1 MIRAAWR
8 LHKRHTVAAVV
19 AVVVFAAGAG
29 WALAVLPGTSRRQAT
44 GRPAPTV
51 AARHPGGRR
60 RVARAGRAAGPVYR
74 PHYIAVPQTV
84 RQREWDSRLAREESP
99 GAIAE
104 LEALRVPA
112 GGYSA
117 AYPPIPRADT
127 TDEIAFADAWVTEA
141 LNIDFRS
148 QSRAGLLA
156 WAVAGEAANTLPGVP
171 ADVAGKALYA
181 SLTDPA
187 LSGTTAATVVPT
199 VKVWAADAK
208 QGALQRVGSVTAS
221 VDPAWTRLVSAGF
234 VARDPLLAVMDVTGT
249 LSLRRPH
256 QPTSTEKFELK
267 LTVGSALGH
276 PGYGAVSA
284 NDWAVR
290 AVSR

>member
-19 AVVVFAAGAG
+19 AVVVFAAGAA
-29 WALAVLPGTSRRQAT
+29 WALAVLPGTSRRQAAR
-44 GRPAPTV
+44 RPVAV
-51 AARHPGGRR
+51 AARHSRSRPVRAVVGGD
-60 RVARAGRAAGPVYR
+60 GRSVYR
-74 PHYIAVPQTV
+74 PHYITVPQTV
-84 RQREWDSRLAREESP
+84 RQRRWDSRLAREESP

-117 AYPPIPRADT
+117 AYPPVPRADT

-181 SLTDPA
+181 SLIDPA

-249 LSLRRPH
+249 LSLHRPH
-256 QPTSTEKFELK
+256 QPTSTYKFELK

-284 NDWAVR
+284 NDWTVW